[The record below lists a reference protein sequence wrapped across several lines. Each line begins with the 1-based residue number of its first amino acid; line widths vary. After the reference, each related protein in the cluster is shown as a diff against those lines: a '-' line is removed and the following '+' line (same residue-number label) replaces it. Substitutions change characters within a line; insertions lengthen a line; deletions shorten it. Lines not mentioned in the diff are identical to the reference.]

1 MPAYE
6 LVVFDCDGVLV
17 DSERITN
24 QIFVDVLNEEGIPAR
39 IEEMARHFVGHSL
52 EQCMDIIARI
62 YGRRPGADFLARY
75 RPRRDAALRKGL
87 QPVPGIEQVL
97 RQLQLPHCVASNSS
111 AAKVREM
118 LDITGLRPYFH
129 DKIFSA
135 SDLGKPKPAPDVYL
149 RAAESQGVKP
159 SDCLVIEDT
168 DVGVTAAVAAGMR
181 VCAYTG
187 TMEASRLLKAGA
199 VQTVDNMLLLP
210 DIINRGVEE

>member
-17 DSERITN
+17 DSEKITN

-75 RPRRDAALRKGL
+75 RPRRDAALRNGL
-87 QPVPGIEQVL
+87 QPIAGVEQVL

-111 AAKVREM
+111 AAKVHEM
-118 LDITGLRPYFH
+118 LDITGLLPYFN
-129 DKIFSA
+129 DRIFSA
-135 SDLGKPKPAPDVYL
+135 ADLGRPKPAPDVYL
-149 RAAESQGVKP
+149 KAAESQGVKP
-159 SDCLVIEDT
+159 SACLVIEDT
-168 DVGVTAAVAAGMR
+168 DVGVAAAVAADMR

-187 TMEASRLLKAGA
+187 TMAADRLLEAGA
-199 VQTVDNMLLLP
+199 ERTVDDMLLLS
-210 DIINRGVEE
+210 DIIRRGLDG